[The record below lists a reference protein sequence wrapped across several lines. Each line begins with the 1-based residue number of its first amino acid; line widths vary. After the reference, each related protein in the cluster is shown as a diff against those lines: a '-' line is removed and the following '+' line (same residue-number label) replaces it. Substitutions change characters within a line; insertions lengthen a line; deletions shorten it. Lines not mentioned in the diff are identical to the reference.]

1 MITYTWNIEKLQVA
15 NDGFAVK
22 AHWILVA
29 KDEENN
35 LTAAASG
42 IRTLVRGNSFTEYD
56 QLTEQQVLDWCF
68 EPEVITWTT
77 VNGDEKTITKN
88 LKNDG
93 EAQVLGQIE
102 RQLAQK
108 ASEPALPW
116 V

>member
-15 NDGFAVK
+15 NDGLVVK
-22 AHWILVA
+22 AHWLLLA

-42 IRTLVRGNSFTEYD
+42 IRTLVQGNSFTAYS

-68 EPEVITWTT
+68 ESESITWTT
-77 VNGDEKTITKN
+77 VNGDEETITKH
-88 LKNDG
+88 LKDDG
-93 EAQVLGQIE
+93 EAQVTGQIE

-108 ASEPALPW
+108 QSEPALPW